1 MLASS
6 RDTAGQA
13 APTWIRLLT
22 GASGILFGG
31 FWFGGLGVSGGYPEV
46 TTSDAAYYAQ
56 TATRYWAGDHLLRL
70 SILFLILFLGALWFA
85 MRRSESG
92 AGWLSAVAFGSGLLV
107 AGLQLVLLAFPD
119 AAREMGACAGGVPP
133 VGGCPLEPRVDPY
146 VFSVLYGLASSVTV
160 LALTPLAL
168 FLGATAAIAIAKRAL
183 PVWLGWATAVLAL
196 IVLVS
201 SVIETVFP
209 SYLLFGLWVALTG
222 VAIARAQAETQLS
235 AGRPTTK
242 PRRRPE
248 DPIHSTNS
256 LSEVQDS

>member
-1 MLASS
+1 M
-6 RDTAGQA
+6 
-13 APTWIRLLT
+13 RLLT
-22 GASGILFGG
+22 AAGG
-31 FWFGGLGVSGGYPEV
+31 FLFVGLWFGGLGVSGGYPEV

-70 SILFLILFLGALWFA
+70 SMLFLILFLGSLWFA
-85 MRRSESG
+85 MRRHETG
-92 AGWLSAVAFGSGLLV
+92 VGWLSAVALGSGLLV

-119 AAREMGACAGGVPP
+119 AAREMGACAGGAPP

-146 VFSVLYGLASSVTV
+146 VFSVLYGLANSLTV
-160 LALTPLAL
+160 LALTPMAL

-222 VAIARAQAETQLS
+222 VVIARARAESQPS
-235 AGRPTTK
+235 AGGPTTK
-242 PRRRPE
+242 PISRP
-248 DPIHSTNS
+248 DDSVHSTNS
-256 LSEVQDS
+256 LSEA

>member
-1 MLASS
+1 VLASF

-31 FWFGGLGVSGGYPEV
+31 LWFAGLGVSGGYPEV

-56 TATRYWAGDHLLRL
+56 TATRYWAGDHLVRL
-70 SILFLILFLGALWFA
+70 SILFLILFLGGLWFA
-85 MRRSESG
+85 MRRHERG

-107 AGLQLVLLAFPD
+107 AGLQLALLAFPG

-133 VGGCPLEPRVDPY
+133 VGGCPLQPHVDPY
-146 VFSVLYGLASSVTV
+146 LFSVLYGLASSLTV

-183 PVWLGWATAVLAL
+183 PIWLGWATAVLAL
-196 IVLVS
+196 IVLAS

-222 VAIARAQAETQLS
+222 VAIARAQAETQPS